1 MGISFDGIQVFLTK
15 NLVEVVLLLRLQINL
30 LPNQIINLQIN
41 FIDRLLEK
49 LRDEK
54 FIHILETIF
63 GVLIWVIKYGLI
75 KVMKFT
81 ISFLKLVSV
90 IFYQIFIFSPNVRP
104 SKTMKNVFL
113 FHRKSS
119 FRFRDIQFF
128 VIFSLLFH
136 TFQIQKGEWKWNNLC
151 HKLSC
156 IKLQI

>member
-63 GVLIWVIKYGLI
+63 GVLI
-75 KVMKFT
+75 
-81 ISFLKLVSV
+81 
-90 IFYQIFIFSPNVRP
+90 
-104 SKTMKNVFL
+104 
-113 FHRKSS
+113 
-119 FRFRDIQFF
+119 
-128 VIFSLLFH
+128 
-136 TFQIQKGEWKWNNLC
+136 
-151 HKLSC
+151 
-156 IKLQI
+156 